1 MRGVAVLVACMS
13 VMCLAVAEASAFVV
27 GPTPRA
33 AALAATKHYAE
44 KQVRAWNR
52 PGVTY
57 SLGKCRIVHRK
68 PWLAWGC
75 EMQLH
80 GTTQPDCL
88 YRLILGVRRLPDRDY
103 RATAVKLAQVDPT
116 C

>member
-1 MRGVAVLVACMS
+1 MCA
-13 VMCLAVAEASAFVV
+13 MCLVVAEASAFVI
-27 GPTPRA
+27 GPTPRSA
-33 AALAATKHYAE
+33 AIAATKNYAA

-57 SLGKCRIVHRK
+57 SLGKCGVVHRR

-75 EMQLH
+75 DMQLH
-80 GTTQPDCL
+80 GTTQPDCVF
-88 YRLILGVRRLPDRDY
+88 RLILSVKRLPDRNY

>member
-1 MRGVAVLVACMS
+1 MVACMS
-13 VMCLAVAEASAFVV
+13 ALSLVVAEASAFVI

-33 AALAATKHYAE
+33 AALAATKQYAE

-57 SLGKCRIVHRK
+57 SLGECGIVHRR

-75 EMQLH
+75 DMHLR

-88 YRLILGVRRLPDRDY
+88 DRLILSVKRLPDRSY
-103 RATAVKLAQVDPT
+103 RAMSVKLTQVDPR